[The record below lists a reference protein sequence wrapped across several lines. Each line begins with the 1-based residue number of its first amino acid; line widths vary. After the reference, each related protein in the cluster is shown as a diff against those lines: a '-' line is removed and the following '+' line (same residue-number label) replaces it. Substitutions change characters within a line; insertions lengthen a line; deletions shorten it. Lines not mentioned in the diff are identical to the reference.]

1 MGIISTSLLFVTTY
15 LMDAWAALGD
25 PRRREIVERLA
36 QKPQTVAELTRE
48 LPISQPAISQH
59 LKVLRD
65 TELVSFRPDGARRVY
80 QLRPDGIATLR
91 ADLDRFWG
99 SALANFKQ
107 LADAE
112 AAQQKGK

>member
-1 MGIISTSLLFVTTY
+1 MTTY
-15 LMDAWAALGD
+15 PTDAWAALGD

-36 QKPQTVAELTRE
+36 DRPQTVAELTGE

-65 TELVSFRPDGARRVY
+65 SELVSFRPDGARRVY
-80 QLRPDGIATLR
+80 QLRPDGIAALR
-91 ADLDRFWG
+91 ADLDRFWS

-112 AAQQKGK
+112 AASPKEK